1 MYYDFLDSMIGRL
14 LLACDERGLCHI
26 DFERGRYPTTI
37 GTDWERAP
45 AKLHEAREQ
54 LDAYFAGKLKVFTL
68 RLNPRGTSFQLS
80 VWSEL
85 QRIAYGTTLSYSEL
99 ARRLNN
105 ANASR
110 AVGAANG
117 RNPLPIV
124 VPCHRVIGNDG
135 SMTGFGGGIDVKRR
149 LLSLEQAHAAINEK
163 FTLAS

>member
-1 MYYDFLDSMIGRL
+1 MYYDFLDSTIGRL
-14 LLACDERGLCHI
+14 LLAGDELGLCHI

-37 GTDWERAP
+37 GVDWQRAP
-45 AKLHEAREQ
+45 TKLREVREQ
-54 LDAYFAGKLKVFTL
+54 LNAYFSGELKVFTL
-68 RLNPRGTSFQLS
+68 RLNPKGTPFQLS
-80 VWSEL
+80 VWNEL
-85 QRIAYGTTLSYSEL
+85 QQIPYGMTISYGEL

-149 LLSLEQAHAAINEK
+149 LLTLEQTHVAINEK